1 MNDAIHLFN
10 LARGPLRA
18 LARNWMCKGLHRT
31 ALRGTTGLDRHCGR
45 CDAATTNDGRAIA
58 IGKS

>member
-1 MNDAIHLFN
+1 MIDAIYLFH

-18 LARNWMCKGLHRT
+18 LARNWMCKGLRRT
-31 ALRGTTGLDRHCGR
+31 ALRGTMGLDRQCGR
-45 CDAATTNDGRAIA
+45 CDAATTNNGRAIA